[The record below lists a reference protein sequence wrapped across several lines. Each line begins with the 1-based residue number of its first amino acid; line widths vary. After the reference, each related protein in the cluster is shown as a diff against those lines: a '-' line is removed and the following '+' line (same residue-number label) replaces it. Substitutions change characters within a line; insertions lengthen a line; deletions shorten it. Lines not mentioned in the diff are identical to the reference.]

1 MQREFEQAL
10 AVLEYLQLQM
20 ELLEKQ
26 MENIQN
32 AINDYMLA
40 KKTLEEYAKVGDED
54 TLIPI
59 GGGVFVYGKLSKE
72 KKVIMNIG
80 SGISFELG
88 WEDAIKKIDERLKEL
103 EKAQKS
109 TMETMEAVRNKY
121 AQYLSY
127 AEELQKKMEVGER

>member
-40 KKTLEEYAKVGDED
+40 KKTLEEYAKVEDED

-59 GGGVFVYGKLSKE
+59 GGGILVYGKLSKE

-80 SGISFELG
+80 SGVSFELS
-88 WEDAIKKIDERLKEL
+88 WDEAVKKIDERLKEL
-103 EKAQKS
+103 ENAQKS

-127 AEELQKKMEVGER
+127 AEELQKRMEAGER